1 MKKKHGRSNAIKQYL
16 FVTKDLGG
24 GNTKEIVFVNDEND
38 NKK

>member
-1 MKKKHGRSNAIKQYL
+1 MHEYGHYLQSQDL